1 MFMMLLAMFI
11 IVPLAELFVII
22 EIGSRI
28 GYLYT
33 ILILIL
39 VSFGGAALAKRQG
52 YSAMARIQEDFRQG
66 RMPGDSLI
74 DGALILSAAL
84 LLLTPGY
91 ITDAVGLLLLL
102 PPVRLLVRRYARRRL
117 QAAIDRRTLRFS
129 PGGRPPEPEQR
140 RKELEP

>member
-1 MFMMLLAMFI
+1 MFMILLAMFI

-91 ITDAVGLLLLL
+91 ITDAAGLLLLL
-102 PPVRLLVRRYARRRL
+102 PPVRLVVRRYVRRRL
-117 QAAIDRRTLRFS
+117 QAVIDRRTRRYS
-129 PGGRPPEPEQR
+129 PEQR